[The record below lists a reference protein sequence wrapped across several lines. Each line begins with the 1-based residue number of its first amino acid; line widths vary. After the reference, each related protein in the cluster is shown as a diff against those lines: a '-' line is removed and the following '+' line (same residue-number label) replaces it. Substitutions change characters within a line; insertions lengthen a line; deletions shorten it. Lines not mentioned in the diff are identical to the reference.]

1 MKTNHYQSQDS
12 SSSGADEQIIGV
24 IALVMIFSLGMIAGF
39 IISILFFTLAF

>member
-1 MKTNHYQSQDS
+1 MKHYHQPQDS

-39 IISILFFTLAF
+39 MVSILFFTLAF

>member
-1 MKTNHYQSQDS
+1 MKTNHYHTNDS

-39 IISILFFTLAF
+39 MISILFFTLAF

>member
-1 MKTNHYQSQDS
+1 MKHYHNTNDS
-12 SSSGADEQIIGV
+12 SSSCANEQIIGV